1 MNMYMKIINAVYL
14 KTSTFISSHLQ
25 TKHECFAYIS
35 EASSYVAI
43 VAIVAHSAP

>member
-14 KTSTFISSHLQ
+14 KTSTFISNHLH
-25 TKHECFAYIS
+25 TKHVCFAYVS

-43 VAIVAHSAP
+43 VAHSAP